1 MELLCNCEHKHPNI
15 SGFAKIEELNKL
27 EKFYS
32 AFSTRSRL
40 IIIDALAKIEM
51 CVCELAR
58 HANMTKSA
66 MSHQLKV
73 LKELGL
79 IKSRRLGKEVFYSL
93 ADNHVKQV
101 YELAFEHI
109 KEV

>member
-1 MELLCNCEHKHPNI
+1 MELVCKCKHSHPKV
-15 SGFAKIEELNKL
+15 SGFANIDELNKL

-32 AFSTRSRL
+32 ALSTCSRL
-40 IIIDALAKIEM
+40 IIIDALAKTEM

-79 IKSRRLGKEVFYSL
+79 IKSRRVGKEVFYSL
-93 ADNHVKQV
+93 EDNHVKQV
-101 YELAFEHI
+101 YEIALEHI
-109 KEV
+109 REV